1 MESHWAFNRDK
12 KSDKC
17 LRPRPPGRQKP
28 SSKLLVVS
36 ACGVWELHTERWG
49 WEVGPLK
56 TPCFVHITVFI
67 LVRWTFECYWFHVYK
82 CLLVQTK
89 WNERWPQFCLLIQQ
103 QHCPSA
109 CCGNLSQHWG
119 KRQHSILPLV
129 RVVRVCAN
137 FCTSPKWCILQSGAY
152 CVSAAVSRR
161 VIGYPPVVKL
171 SGAKFR
177 RGAVLISRLIF
188 INYPISVNPGV
199 WLGTGPPCG
208 QCFRLLLRTTLSNP
222 SGWVMGK
229 LVHTSC

>member
-1 MESHWAFNRDK
+1 MFTSASWCKLNEMRDGH
-12 KSDKC
+12 SFVF
-17 LRPRPPGRQKP
+17 LY
-28 SSKLLVVS
+28 SSSITPVRAVVTWVNI
-36 ACGVWELHTERWG
+36 G
-49 WEVGPLK
+49 
-56 TPCFVHITVFI
+56 
-67 LVRWTFECYWFHVYK
+67 
-82 CLLVQTK
+82 
-89 WNERWPQFCLLIQQ
+89 
-103 QHCPSA
+103 
-109 CCGNLSQHWG
+109 G

-188 INYPISVNPGV
+188 INYPISVNRGV

-208 QCFRLLLRTTLSNP
+208 QCFRLLLRTTPSYP